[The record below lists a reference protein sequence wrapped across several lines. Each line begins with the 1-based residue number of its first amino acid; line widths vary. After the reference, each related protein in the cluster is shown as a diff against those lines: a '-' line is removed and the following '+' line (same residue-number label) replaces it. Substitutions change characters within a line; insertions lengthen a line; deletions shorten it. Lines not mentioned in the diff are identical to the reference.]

1 MIKLLIIE
9 DDTFLKEI
17 EIEKFN
23 KKGFEA
29 ITAMTVAEI
38 NHYLQEKTPDVILL
52 DLMLPDVDG
61 FQILSLLKEN
71 DKTKN
76 TPIFIFS
83 NVSEDKEV
91 QKALEGGAK
100 EFLVKS
106 NYTLDELI
114 EKLSSAVPQAQ

>member
-9 DDTFLKEI
+9 DDTFLKEL

-23 KKGFEA
+23 KKGFEV
-29 ITAMTVAEI
+29 ITTMTVAEI
-38 NHYLQEKTPDVILL
+38 ETYLVDKVPDVILL

-61 FQILSLLKEN
+61 FQILALLKSNE
-71 DKTKN
+71 KTKD

-83 NVSEDKEV
+83 NVSDENEV
-91 QKALEGGAK
+91 KKAMDGGAK
-100 EFLVKS
+100 EFLIKS

-114 EKLSSAVPQAQ
+114 EKLSAAVPKS

>member
-23 KKGFEA
+23 KKGFE
-29 ITAMTVAEI
+29 TVTTMTVAEI
-38 NHYLQEKTPDVILL
+38 EKYLSEKTPDVILL

-61 FQILSLLKEN
+61 FQILALLKSNE
-71 DKTKN
+71 KTKN

-83 NVSEDKEV
+83 NVSDENEV
-91 QKALEGGAK
+91 KKAMDGGAK
-100 EFLVKS
+100 EFLIKS

-114 EKLSSAVPQAQ
+114 EKLSSVIPKI

>member
-23 KKGFEA
+23 KKGFE
-29 ITAMTVAEI
+29 TVTTMTVAEI
-38 NHYLQEKTPDVILL
+38 ESYLATTVPDVILL

-61 FQILSLLKEN
+61 FQILALLKSNE
-71 DKTKN
+71 KTKN

-83 NVSEDKEV
+83 NVSDEKEV
-91 QKALEGGAK
+91 QKAIDGGAR

-114 EKLSSAVPQAQ
+114 EKLSSAVPKTS